1 MEIKQWNWFWIGEFI
16 LTTLLNTSH
25 LEDREEYTQRV
36 MLIDL
41 YSELTDEYL
50 NTKEQYEF
58 VFSQRVNETF
68 EVKYEQDLEEK
79 E

>member
-1 MEIKQWNWFWIGEFI
+1 
-16 LTTLLNTSH
+16 
-25 LEDREEYTQRV
+25 

>member
-1 MEIKQWNWFWIGEFI
+1 
-16 LTTLLNTSH
+16 
-25 LEDREEYTQRV
+25 

-58 VFSQRVNETF
+58 VFSQRVNKTF